1 MARLFSVQ
9 VENDEFH
16 KKLGGGLPRGTL
28 GVLIGENGSGK
39 SVVCQR
45 ITYGLLKN
53 GVSVS
58 YVSTQLTTVDF
69 IKQMSSLGYGV
80 ESHVISGKL
89 SFFPVYPLISELKE
103 RQDYLNKL
111 ISGRSIFEKDVIVI
125 DSFSSLVKFDLS
137 PRSAIDIVGFLKRIT
152 ATGKAVILTILSGEI
167 EKDTLLEIESTATFV
182 GECSLR
188 KFGADVKN
196 MMTIKK
202 YNFALQ
208 QYQKQIAFRVEPK
221 IGLVV
226 EIAAVA

>member
-16 KKLGGGLPRGTL
+16 KKLGGGIPRGTL

-45 ITYGLLKN
+45 IAYGLLKN

-80 ESHVISGKL
+80 ESHVISGNL
-89 SFFPVYPLISELKE
+89 SFFPVYPLISELRE
-103 RQDYLNKL
+103 RQDYLKKL
-111 ISGRSIFEKDVIVI
+111 ISGKSIFEKDVIII
-125 DSFSSLVKFDLS
+125 DSFSSLVKFDIN
-137 PRSAIDIVGFLKRIT
+137 PKSAIDIVGFLKRIT
-152 ATGKAVILTILSGEI
+152 ATGKAVILTILSDEI

-196 MMTIKK
+196 IMTIRK

>member
-1 MARLFSVQ
+1 MPRLFSVQ

-16 KKLGGGLPRGTL
+16 KKLGGGIPKGTL

-69 IKQMSSLGYGV
+69 IKQMSSLGYSV
-80 ESHVISGKL
+80 ESDVISGNL

-111 ISGRSIFEKDVIVI
+111 ISGRSIFEKDVIII
-125 DSFSSLVKFDLS
+125 DSFSSLVKFDIN
-137 PRSAIDIVGFLKRIT
+137 PKSAIDIVGFLKRIT
-152 ATGKAVILTILSGEI
+152 ATGRAVILTVLSDEMDR
-167 EKDTLLEIESTATFV
+167 EALLEVESTATLV

-188 KFGADVKN
+188 KFGTDVKN
-196 MMTIKK
+196 VMVIKK